1 MDVYSTRRNKFEA
14 YSATMN
20 MTQEI
25 MHLRDSKARKVD
37 KRSKQKPA
45 NILVKAISDYILK
58 RHKPPRDGSRNVDD
72 VAGHNQGA
80 LPTSM
85 IPKRYTIY
93 EPMLLLGSNFPSQTP
108 AWEAFYSSLLTAD
121 KHVLFGTIGR
131 AFRSAGQNITHIA
144 LNAPIQPNLDDDDA
158 DGNVMRSPTNLQPLY
173 GDFGPEK
180 MFDSNASQPTQAD
193 FDAAFWVQTSQL
205 SGIKQVWAPRWTMF
219 SRGNIAEKAR
229 ILGLEKQNPS
239 PFPGLSN
246 EELGQDIG
254 EVDVVDFYVGIGY
267 FAFLY
272 LEKGI
277 RRVFGWDINGW
288 SVEGLRRGCERNG
301 IECEVVRVPDDAS
314 EQEQKD
320 VVEHVVGVLRGK
332 TNVRCIVFWGD
343 NSFAGRIMC
352 EVGAALENDTL
363 SLTVRHCNLGL
374 LPTSQGSWKDA
385 VKVIDPVLG
394 GWLHVHE
401 NAEIGAV
408 EQKKRHVLGVFAE
421 IVARE
426 KDERWQTSCEYVE
439 MVKTYAPG
447 VGHFVFD
454 IKLWPAR

>member
-1 MDVYSTRRNKFEA
+1 MTKETVHPKNFE
-14 YSATMN
+14 
-20 MTQEI
+20 
-25 MHLRDSKARKVD
+25 ARKVD
-37 KRSKQKPA
+37 KRSKQGPT
-45 NILVKAISDYILK
+45 NSLVKGISDYILT
-58 RHKPPRDGSRNVDD
+58 RHKSPGEANRNLDD
-72 VAGHNQGA
+72 AVEEHNQGA
-80 LPTSM
+80 LPTSV

-93 EPMLLLGSNFPSQTP
+93 EPMLLLGSNFVTQTP
-108 AWEAFYSSLLTAD
+108 AWEAFYSSLTIAD
-121 KHVLFGTIGR
+121 KHALFSTITR
-131 AFRSAGQNITHIA
+131 AFCNAGHKITHIA
-144 LNAPIQPNLDDDDA
+144 LNAPIQPRLDEDDA

-180 MFDSNASQPTQAD
+180 LLNSNASQPTQAD

-219 SRGNIAEKAR
+219 SRGNISEKAR
-229 ILGLEKQNPS
+229 ILGLEKLNPS

-246 EELGQDIG
+246 EELGQEIG

-267 FAFLY
+267 FAFPY
-272 LEKGI
+272 LERGA

-301 IECEVVRVPDDAS
+301 VGCEVVRVPDFAS
-314 EQEQKD
+314 EQERKD
-320 VVEHVVGVLRGK
+320 MVEHVVGVLCGK
-332 TNVRCIVFWGD
+332 TRVRCIAFWGD
-343 NSFAGRIMC
+343 NSFAGPIMG
-352 EVGAALENDTL
+352 EVGAALGSDTP
-363 SLTVRHCNLGL
+363 SLMVRHCNLGL

-385 VKVIDPVLG
+385 VKVIDPVQG

-401 NAEIGAV
+401 NAEIDAV
-408 EQKKRHVLGVFAE
+408 EQEKQHVLGVLAE
-421 IVARE
+421 LVTQE
-426 KDERWQTSCEYVE
+426 KGGSWQISCEHVE